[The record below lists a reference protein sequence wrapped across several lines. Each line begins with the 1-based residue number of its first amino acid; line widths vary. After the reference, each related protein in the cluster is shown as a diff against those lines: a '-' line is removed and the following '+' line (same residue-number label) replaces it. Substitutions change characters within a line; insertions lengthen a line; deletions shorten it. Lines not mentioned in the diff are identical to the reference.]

1 MRMLLLP
8 AMMMMRGVNRVVQ
21 NGASGDW
28 RCSGNERGCDIRSR
42 EQEHEQASDQTHK
55 SRLRPT
61 HSLHQDRASAASQ
74 SSTVRRRSALPITV
88 TELAAI
94 AALAIIGFRRRP
106 KAG

>member
-1 MRMLLLP
+1 VP
-8 AMMMMRGVNRVVQ
+8 AMMVMRGNRVVQ
-21 NGASGDW
+21 NGASGDR
-28 RCSGNERGCDIRSR
+28 RCSGDERGYDICSR
-42 EQEHEQASDQTHK
+42 DQEHEQASDQTHE

-61 HSLHQDRASAASQ
+61 TACIKIAPVRLSQ

-94 AALAIIGFRRRP
+94 AALAIIGFSSRP